1 MFNSIRRA
9 IAKFIAPAPGTIN
22 ATPAQLAKAQTLTI
36 PSNIGTQRARSVIP
50 SQSAEMK
57 NGKFYPE
64 HLELLSSQYLRD
76 AIAGLGAW
84 SSLAKMFNEYAKMQN
99 RRNADPSKYEQAKEE
114 FHIWNAATSIDK
126 QMSEESVIIALDKIA
141 EVNIPRGNKDTDAII
156 ARVLNKDIATVQAD
170 RIKKATKQ
178 TTERKAML
186 AHLCADVWQ
195 YSGEEVECFLSSAK
209 VASKGIQTLE
219 FIATYWQGRPEA
231 IAAELLLI
239 EDDMKVI
246 ESLAKQ
252 ETNHQGDGV
261 SEVTG
266 DYSKPKYQ
274 ADPAKELTAAAK
286 LDKIAFE
293 AWQASQQE

>member
-1 MFNSIRRA
+1 MLNKLINKLASSIVRA
-9 IAKFIAPAPGTIN
+9 TSTVGTIN
-22 ATPAQLAKAQTLTI
+22 ATPDQLANVQTLTI
-36 PSNIGTQRARSVIP
+36 PSNVGTQRARSVIP
-50 SQSAEMK
+50 SQADMK

-64 HLELLSSQYLRD
+64 HLELLSSQYLKD

-84 SSLAKMFNEYAKMQN
+84 SALAKMFNEYAKMNN

-141 EVNIPRGNKDTDAII
+141 EVNVPQGNKDTDAII
-156 ARVLNKDIATVQAD
+156 ARVLNKDLATVQAD
-170 RIKKATKQ
+170 RVNKAAKQ
-178 TTERKAML
+178 TAERKAML

-239 EDDMKVI
+239 ESDMTTI
-246 ESLAKQ
+246 EALAQ
-252 ETNHQGDGV
+252 REEDHEGENT
-261 SEVTG
+261 
-266 DYSKPKYQ
+266 
-274 ADPAKELTAAAK
+274 
-286 LDKIAFE
+286 F
-293 AWQASQQE
+293 

>member
-9 IAKFIAPAPGTIN
+9 IASFIAPAAGTIN
-22 ATPAQLAKAQTLTI
+22 ATPAQLANVQTLTI
-36 PSNIGTQRARSVIP
+36 PSNVGTQRNRSVIA

-84 SSLAKMFNEYAKMQN
+84 GSLAKMFNEYAKMQN

-141 EVNIPRGNKDTDAII
+141 EVNIPQGNKDTDAII
-156 ARVLNKDIATVQAD
+156 ARVLNKDLATVQAD
-170 RIKKATKQ
+170 RVTKAARATA
-178 TTERKAML
+178 ERKAML

-239 EDDMKVI
+239 ESDMKTV
-246 ESLAKQ
+246 EALAQ
-252 ETNHQGDGV
+252 REEDHEGDN
-261 SEVTG
+261 T
-266 DYSKPKYQ
+266 
-274 ADPAKELTAAAK
+274 L
-286 LDKIAFE
+286 
-293 AWQASQQE
+293 

>member
-9 IAKFIAPAPGTIN
+9 IANVIAPAAGTVN
-22 ATPAQLAKAQTLTI
+22 ATPAQLANVQTLTI
-36 PSNIGTQRARSVIP
+36 PSNVGTQRSRSVIP

-64 HLELLSSQYLRD
+64 HLELLSSQYLKD

-141 EVNIPRGNKDTDAII
+141 EVNVPQGNKDTDAII
-156 ARVLNKDIATVQAD
+156 ARVLNKDLATVQAD
-170 RIKKATKQ
+170 RVTKAAKQ
-178 TTERKAML
+178 TAERKAML

-239 EDDMKVI
+239 ESDMKTV
-246 ESLAKQ
+246 EALAQ
-252 ETNHQGDGV
+252 REEDHVRDGIV
-261 SEVTG
+261 EVGPGNTH
-266 DYSKPKYQ
+266 DKYSPDPLKTKGININQSAIDDYQ
-274 ADPAKELTAAAK
+274 ADRFTN
-286 LDKIAFE
+286 
-293 AWQASQQE
+293 

>member
-9 IAKFIAPAPGTIN
+9 IANIIAPAAGTIN
-22 ATPAQLAKAQTLTI
+22 ATPAQLAKVQTLTI
-36 PSNIGTQRARSVIP
+36 PSNVGTQRNRSVIA
-50 SQSAEMK
+50 STQSAEMK

-64 HLELLSSQYLRD
+64 HLELLSSQYLKD

-84 SSLAKMFNEYAKMQN
+84 GSLAKMFNEYAKMQN

-141 EVNIPRGNKDTDAII
+141 EVNVPQGNKDTDAII
-156 ARVLNKDIATVQAD
+156 ARVLNKDLATVQAD
-170 RIKKATKQ
+170 RITKAAKQ
-178 TTERKAML
+178 TAERKAML

-239 EDDMKVI
+239 ESDMKTV
-246 ESLAKQ
+246 EAMAQ
-252 ETNHQGDGV
+252 REEDHDGDN
-261 SEVTG
+261 T
-266 DYSKPKYQ
+266 
-274 ADPAKELTAAAK
+274 L
-286 LDKIAFE
+286 
-293 AWQASQQE
+293 

>member
-1 MFNSIRRA
+1 MFNKLINKLASSIVRA
-9 IAKFIAPAPGTIN
+9 TSTTGKVD
-22 ATPAQLAKAQTLTI
+22 ATPAQLAQVQTLTI
-36 PSNIGTQRARSVIP
+36 PANVGTQRARSVIH

-64 HLELLSSQYLRD
+64 HLELLSSQYLKD

-84 SSLAKMFNEYAKMQN
+84 GSLAKMFNEYAKMQN

-141 EVNIPRGNKDTDAII
+141 EVNVPQGNKDTDAII
-156 ARVLNKDIATVQAD
+156 ARVLNKDLTTVQAD
-170 RIKKATKQ
+170 RVTKAAKQ
-178 TTERKAML
+178 TAERKAML

-209 VASKGIQTLE
+209 VATKGIQTLE

-239 EDDMKVI
+239 ESDMKTI
-246 ESLAKQ
+246 EALAQ
-252 ETNHQGDGV
+252 REEDHEGD
-261 SEVTG
+261 ST
-266 DYSKPKYQ
+266 
-274 ADPAKELTAAAK
+274 L
-286 LDKIAFE
+286 
-293 AWQASQQE
+293 

>member
-9 IAKFIAPAPGTIN
+9 IASFIAPAAGTIN
-22 ATPAQLAKAQTLTI
+22 ATPAQLANVQTLTI
-36 PSNIGTQRARSVIP
+36 PSNVGTQRSRSVIP

-64 HLELLSSQYLRD
+64 HLELLSSQYLKD

-84 SSLAKMFNEYAKMQN
+84 GSLAKMFNEYAKMQN

-126 QMSEESVIIALDKIA
+126 QMNEESVIIALDKIA
-141 EVNIPRGNKDTDAII
+141 EVNVPQGNKDTDAII
-156 ARVLNKDIATVQAD
+156 ARVLNKDLATVQAD
-170 RIKKATKQ
+170 RVTKAAKQ
-178 TTERKAML
+178 TAERKAML

-195 YSGEEVECFLSSAK
+195 YSGEDVECFLSSAK

-239 EDDMKVI
+239 ESDMKTI
-246 ESLAKQ
+246 EALAQ
-252 ETNHQGDGV
+252 REEDHVGDGIA
-261 SEVTG
+261 EVGQGNTH
-266 DYSKPKYQ
+266 DKYSPDPLKTKGININQSAIDDYQ
-274 ADPAKELTAAAK
+274 ADRFAN
-286 LDKIAFE
+286 
-293 AWQASQQE
+293 

>member
-9 IAKFIAPAPGTIN
+9 IASFIAPAAGTIN
-22 ATPAQLAKAQTLTI
+22 ATPAQLAKVQTLTI
-36 PSNIGTQRARSVIP
+36 PANVGTQRNRSVIA

-84 SSLAKMFNEYAKMQN
+84 GSLAKMFNEYAKMQN

-126 QMSEESVIIALDKIA
+126 QMGEEQVIIALDKIA
-141 EVNIPRGNKDTDAII
+141 EVNVPQGNKDTDAII
-156 ARVLNKDIATVQAD
+156 ARVLNKDLATVQAD
-170 RIKKATKQ
+170 RVTKAAKQ
-178 TTERKAML
+178 TAERKAML

-195 YSGEEVECFLSSAK
+195 YSGEEVDCFLSSAK

-239 EDDMKVI
+239 ESDMKTI
-246 ESLAKQ
+246 EALAQ
-252 ETNHQGDGV
+252 REEDHVRDGIT
-261 SEVTG
+261 EVGQSNTH
-266 DYSKPKYQ
+266 DKYSPDPLKTKGININQSAIDDYQ
-274 ADPAKELTAAAK
+274 ADRFAN
-286 LDKIAFE
+286 
-293 AWQASQQE
+293 